1 MNTNENPLNLT
12 ATPGVATNVAGGVG
26 YIVDII
32 VIRLE
37 ISDKDAKQLVD
48 KDPSLLVVEA
58 TFNRED
64 LKITSSRINVIEFK
78 SGKSFEFIENPSVLK
93 DDLMKNK
100 LKLKIKHA
108 GKDLGIAAVDWPES
122 FLNCLIDPACMGEL
136 THVFES
142 EYRNC
147 DTDKKC
153 GTIEVIVRLQTKCSE
168 WNDEDVCGPRE
179 DVAKAANKII
189 DPNDILFVVGEDKN
203 PCCCSQVG
211 LIPATDSDKALHPTC
226 LDLSNFRSVNGKTV
240 PNTDILNT
248 LDPACGELKKV
259 TNQYQKL
266 IDSLMGKPKP
276 SPCCSKKA
284 ETQAHPDPC
293 LTSCNTNKPVASSSC
308 TDFNPTNNYNH
319 SQMSQSNVCSDEGLF
334 APENIVNF
342 CHKNS
347 VPELIENVPVQPRCC
362 PLCKEN
368 LSWLPKLAAC
378 PKCGYKPIPQFDE
391 KPYNDQLTANEILLG
406 YMEKGSSCGDD
417 EDPIDKNCPQT
428 DQSKSH
434 CRCTCNP
441 KKVCAYC
448 RIRKLCADVFQ
459 SDGQRKED
467 ECGKCETKSSELYNI
482 CKTNSKDCRP
492 HLTRVFSELK
502 DLYDIRDIKKKDFE
516 KDERCERELNR
527 GKGNQRAC
535 DKQNKEK
542 LNCRTK
548 AKGQVDESERRQFL
562 VKNFQSAR
570 KVCRGKAYNYR
581 MVRKYPGVQVGH
593 KTCINGFAGR
603 KNVPP
608 NMGWLWNV
616 EAKGIRAGW
625 KPGAIRKP
633 IKELM
638 KYFLRDFPADT
649 LRVSQYSYRR
659 RRNGYGNQGGEEEEE
674 LLQKP
679 TLHICKKNGEY
690 FITLRPL
697 KDPEALKEC
706 ADPYLNMQP
715 IQFKIIK
722 NPLAMEMRK
731 LKKCLKGMGFSK
743 CTCHKPIVD
752 CFCRSFL
759 DKKRLEYQCNKEAR
773 NRKLPLCNDSLV
785 LSDTTESETE
795 FDFGVTPP
803 AGVIKPERLKK
814 RNFVN
819 TGSQYDE
826 QDWNVPPLYPK
837 EPNKYMKLY
846 NCAIGERFGKAFG
859 PYGPGGYTPGAVPT
873 AGVYGGCGGRGGGG
887 KAGGRGGAAGRW
899 SAGMGGKGKGV
910 AGAKG
915 SANKPNL
922 PGGGTVDMMKYLNK
936 SKGRKLSPAEL
947 AEKRKKRLRELAG
960 VAPPLICMVDRRA
973 KPVDP
978 CIIPCQPLTCC
989 GDVCLR
995 DTRIC

>member
-12 ATPGVATNVAGGVG
+12 ATGIPSNGPAGVG

-48 KDPSLLVVEA
+48 KDPSMLVVEA
-58 TFNRED
+58 TFNKED

-93 DDLMKNK
+93 DDLMKNN
-100 LKLKIKHA
+100 LKLKIKY
-108 GKDLGIAAVDWPES
+108 GVKNLGIAAVDWPES

-142 EYRNC
+142 EFRNC

-153 GTIEVIVRLQTKCSE
+153 GIIEVIVRLQTKCSE
-168 WNDEDVCGPRE
+168 WNDEDMCGPRE

-211 LIPATDSDKALHPTC
+211 LIPATDSDKSLHPTC
-226 LDLSNFRSVNGKTV
+226 LDLSNFRAINGKTV
-240 PNTDILNT
+240 PDADILNT
-248 LDPACGELKKV
+248 LDPACAEMKKV

-266 IDSLMGKPKP
+266 IDSLVGKPKP
-276 SPCCSKKA
+276 PPCCTKMA
-284 ETQAHPDPC
+284 EVEKQPEPC
-293 LTSCNTNKPVASSSC
+293 PTSCNHNYPAASCSSD
-308 TDFNPTNNYNH
+308 THNQIPSINA
-319 SQMSQSNVCSDEGLF
+319 CSDEGLF
-334 APENIVNF
+334 VPENIINF
-342 CHKNS
+342 CHKDS
-347 VPELIENVPVQPRCC
+347 VPELIEQTPVQPKCC

-368 LSWLPKLAAC
+368 LTWLPKLAAC
-378 PKCGYKPIPQFDE
+378 PKCGYKPMPQFDN
-391 KPYNDQLTANEILLG
+391 KPYNDEVTANEILND
-406 YMEKGSSCGDD
+406 YMDKGSNCS
-417 EDPIDKNCPQT
+417 EDSNDQICSQSDQT
-428 DQSKSH
+428 TGH

-459 SDGQRKED
+459 SDGHRKED

-482 CKTNSKDCRP
+482 CKTNSKECRP

-502 DLYDIRDIKKKDFE
+502 DLYDIRDVKKKDFE

-527 GKGNQRAC
+527 GSKTQKLC

-542 LNCRTK
+542 ANSKTR
-548 AKGQVDESERRQFL
+548 AKGQVDEAEREQFL
-562 VKNFQSAR
+562 VKNFR
-570 KVCRGKAYNYR
+570 KTGKVCRNKKYNYR

-616 EAKGIRAGW
+616 EAKGIRSGW

-659 RRNGYGNQGGEEEEE
+659 RRGGICNQEGEEEE
-674 LLQKP
+674 LIQKP

-697 KDPEALKEC
+697 KDAEALKEC

-722 NPLAMEMRK
+722 NPMAMEIRK
-731 LKKCLKGMGFSK
+731 LKKCLKEMGFNK

-752 CFCRSFL
+752 CFCRGFL

-773 NRKLPLCNDSLV
+773 NRNLPPCSDTLV
-785 LSDTTESETE
+785 LSDTTDSETE

-814 RNFVN
+814 RNLIN
-819 TGSQYDE
+819 TGTQYDE

-859 PYGPGGYTPGAVPT
+859 PYGPGGYTAGALPT
-873 AGVYGGCGGRGGGG
+873 AGVYGGCGGRGGG
-887 KAGGRGGAAGRW
+887 KAGGGAGGKWGAGFGGRNRAAGGSKGAA
-899 SAGMGGKGKGV
+899 AKGKV
-910 AGAKG
+910 
-915 SANKPNL
+915 L

-960 VAPPLICMVDRRA
+960 TAPPLICMVDRRA
-973 KPVDP
+973 KAVDP
-978 CIIPCQPLTCC
+978 CAPCQPFPCC
-989 GDVCLR
+989 GDACLR